1 MTANGKFQRGK
12 TVRLREQAIAA
23 LLTNP
28 SMRDAA
34 REAGVGY
41 STLIRWSNEPE
52 FAAALKAARNE
63 LLDSAIQR
71 LKTAAFNAVGT
82 LIEVAASPAS
92 SDMARVSSSKAL
104 IELALR
110 VGTIEQLADRIEELE
125 RNVGNES
132 TGRCEELAETIDAT
146 SSGGWTANY
155 QVPDAR

>member
-34 REAGVGY
+34 RESGVGY

-125 RNVGNES
+125 RKTTDENNGGFEGS
-132 TGRCEELAETIDAT
+132 AQTLTETP
-146 SSGGWTANY
+146 SERW
-155 QVPDAR
+155 Q